1 MRIASIKTKNYKTL
15 SEFEADIDKNYCAI
29 SGKNNSGKS
38 ALIGI
43 ITGLF
48 SETSYSP
55 WAYKRTPG
63 IDYKE
68 DKTQWIKENEIVQYE
83 ITIILTKKDDPMIIS
98 FIEKISNIQTKTD
111 EVLLKIDH
119 LCSASDKNEFKIRLD
134 GANIDES
141 STKEI
146 IQKLTQSNLVFLH
159 NSTSNQ
165 QLSFY
170 GPRRR
175 SLYEVSL
182 NDDEQKALI
191 EANKKLKNKLQN
203 VAKEHKNELNKLLGK
218 LSEKYDVNFTTL
230 EGARTSEIPFSISL
244 SDKNVDVPI
253 DDWGSGTQNRTH
265 ILVSILKAKRIGS
278 SAEETDKATPVVI
291 IEEPESFLHP
301 SAQAEFGKILRALS
315 KELGIQIIVTTHCP
329 YMLNIEEVSANI
341 LLTRKVRRNKLY
353 ETIRVEVNKKDWMTP
368 FAEQLG
374 ITNADFNQWENAFTT
389 DRSLVLLVEGEIDKQ
404 YLENLRDRKLGT
416 EQLDENIEII
426 PYGGKDA
433 LKNTK
438 LLQFIVNKFDSVFI
452 TFDLDC
458 KKEISRSLESIG
470 LKETSDFTPIGLDG
484 SGKDC
489 IEGLLPQRVMSEV
502 VKDNTDLVLQV
513 SSTSSDRKKAR
524 DKLKKLYLD
533 KFRNTDEITDEEVKE
548 FVKIIKMVNK
558 ALHSD
563 GNSATLHCRR

>member
-1 MRIASIKTKNYKTL
+1 MRIVSIKTTNYKTL
-15 SEFEADIDKNYCAI
+15 LNFEADIDKNYCAI

-48 SETSYSP
+48 SESRYSP
-55 WAYKRTPG
+55 WMYKRGPG

-68 DKTQWIKENEIVQYE
+68 DKTQWVKKDELVQY
-83 ITIILTKKDDPMIIS
+83 TIIIALTQKDDPMLIN
-98 FIEKISNIQTKTD
+98 FIKKISNIESTKH
-111 EVLLKIDH
+111 EFLLEIDH
-119 LCSASDKNEFKIRLD
+119 SCSASDKNEFKVKLD
-134 GANIDES
+134 DSQIDES

-159 NSTSNQ
+159 NSTADQ

-170 GPRRR
+170 GPRGR

-182 NDDEQKALI
+182 NDDEQKAVF
-191 EANKKLKNKLQN
+191 EATKKLKNKLQN
-203 VAKEHKNELNKLLGK
+203 VAKEHKNDLNKLLGK

-230 EGARTSEIPFSISL
+230 ESTRKSEIPFSINL
-244 SDKNVDVPI
+244 SDKNVDVAI

-265 ILVSILKAKRIGS
+265 ILVSILKANRICS
-278 SAEETDKATPVVI
+278 LAEDTDKATPIVI

-329 YMLNIEEVSANI
+329 YMLNIEKVSGNI
-341 LLTRKVRRNKLY
+341 LLARKTRRSKLY
-353 ETIRVEVNKKDWMTP
+353 ETIKVELNKDDWMTP

-374 ITNADFNQWENAFTT
+374 ITNADFDQWKNAFTT
-389 DRSLVLLVEGEIDKQ
+389 DRSLVLMVEGEIDKQ
-404 YLENLRDRKLGT
+404 YIENLRERKLGT
-416 EQLDENIEII
+416 ETLKENIEII
-426 PYGGKDA
+426 AYGGKDA
-433 LKNTK
+433 LKNNK
-438 LLQFIVNKFDSVFI
+438 LLQFIINKFDRVFI

-458 KKEISRSLESIG
+458 KKEVLRSLESIG
-470 LKETSDFTPIGLDG
+470 LKETLNFTPIGLNK

-489 IEGLLPQRVMSEV
+489 IEGLLPQRVISEV
-502 VKDNTDLVLQV
+502 IKDHTDLVLQA

-533 KFRNTDEITDEEVKE
+533 KFKTTDGITNEEVKE
-548 FVKIIKMVNK
+548 LVKIIKMANK

-563 GNSATLHCRR
+563 VNSAALH